1 VITCADRILD
11 ARVAAAAQ
19 IARNANDAPLAMAS
33 NPPYAL
39 RLTFAYRDAQIRFVG
54 SERVAMLA
62 PAPTGAP
69 PEAGQTG
76 YWIGLRDASGRIV
89 YHRPLVHPVAVD
101 AEVFSPNARESIARV
116 PTTTREGGFTVL
128 VPDDAS
134 AAALELHGPA
144 DPRRPDE
151 PARELLR
158 VDIDTARKMPLPPAG
173 GGAPP
178 RRGG

>member
-1 VITCADRILD
+1 MRRRGGCPD
-11 ARVAAAAQ
+11 
-19 IARNANDAPLAMAS
+19 RNANDAPLAMAS

-62 PAPTGAP
+62 PGPTGAP

-76 YWIGLRDASGRIV
+76 YWIGLRDATGRIV

-101 AEVFSPNARESIARV
+101 VEVFSPNARESIARV
-116 PTTTREGGFTVL
+116 PTPPREGGFTVL
-128 VPDDAS
+128 VPDDPN
-134 AAALELHGPA
+134 AATLELHGPA

-158 VDIDTARKMPLPPAG
+158 IDIDTARKTALPPAG
-173 GGAPP
+173 GGTTP